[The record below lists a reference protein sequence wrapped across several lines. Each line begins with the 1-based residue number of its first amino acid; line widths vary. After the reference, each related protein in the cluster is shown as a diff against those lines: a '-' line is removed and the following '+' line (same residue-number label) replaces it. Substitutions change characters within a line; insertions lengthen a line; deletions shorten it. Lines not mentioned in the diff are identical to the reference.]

1 MAIAQEIKGIAINKP
16 VWQRLMLLTLVFWM
30 SSSLM
35 LDLVIM
41 PILYATGMMAEPGFA
56 VAGYS
61 LFWVFNRVELLCAA
75 LVLTCTL
82 IIRQSKIEPINSQ
95 SIVFATL
102 LFGAVL
108 ICTYG
113 LAPQMSGLGLQ
124 LNLFN
129 SIQEAPALMNVLHTG
144 YWLMEVMKLALGGV
158 LVGSCWKL
166 ND

>member
-1 MAIAQEIKGIAINKP
+1 MAIAQEMKGISINKP
-16 VWQRLMLLTLVFWM
+16 VWQRLMLITLVFWI

-41 PILYATGMMAEPGFA
+41 PILYTSGMMAEPGFA

-75 LVLTCTL
+75 LILTCTL
-82 IIRQSKIEPINSQ
+82 IMRQVKIEPINSQ
-95 SIVFATL
+95 SIVLATL
-102 LFGAVL
+102 LFGVVL

-129 SIQEAPALMNVLHTG
+129 AVQESPALMNVLHTG
-144 YWLMEVMKLALGGV
+144 YWLMEVTKLALGGV
-158 LVGSCWKL
+158 LIGSCWKL
-166 ND
+166 NA